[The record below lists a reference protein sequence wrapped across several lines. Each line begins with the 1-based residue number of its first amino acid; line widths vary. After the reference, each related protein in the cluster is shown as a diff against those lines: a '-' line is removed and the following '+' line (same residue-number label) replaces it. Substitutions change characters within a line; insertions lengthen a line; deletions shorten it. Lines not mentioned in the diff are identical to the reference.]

1 METAVRMRGI
11 TKSFGPV
18 RALEGVD
25 LDLRRG
31 EVLALLGDNGAGKST
46 LVKILSGVHPAD
58 GGVLEIQGQPVDWR
72 RHDVASARL
81 RGVETVHQERSIG
94 EKQPLWRNV
103 FVGRHLKNSLGFID
117 ARREREETKRL
128 LSDVI
133 GLKGAG
139 MHPDARAATLSG
151 GERQGLAIARALYF
165 RAPIL
170 VLDEPTTA
178 LGAGEAEQVLSFV
191 ERLREEGH
199 SCLLVSHDLHHL
211 HRVADRFALLE
222 RGRVAEVLERS
233 RTSLSALADRL
244 LLGSRGGA

>member
-1 METAVRMRGI
+1 METLVRMRGI

-31 EVLALLGDNGAGKST
+31 EVLALLGDNGAGKTT
-46 LVKILSGVHPAD
+46 LVKILSGVYAAD
-58 GGVLEIQGQPVDWR
+58 GGTLEIRGEPVDWR
-72 RHDVASARL
+72 RHDAASARR

-103 FVGRHLKNSLGFID
+103 FVGRHLRNPLGFID
-117 ARREREETKRL
+117 AKREREETKRL

-133 GLKGAG
+133 GFQGVG

-165 RAPIL
+165 QAPIL

-178 LGAGEAEQVLSFV
+178 LGVGEAEKVLSFV
-191 ERLREEGH
+191 ERLRDEGR

-222 RGRVAEVLERS
+222 RGRVAEVLDRS
-233 RTSLSALADRL
+233 RTSPGDLAERL
-244 LLGSRGGA
+244 LLGAGRNR

>member
-31 EVLALLGDNGAGKST
+31 EVRALLGDNGAGKTT
-46 LVKILSGVHPAD
+46 LVKILSGVYAAD
-58 GGVLEIQGQPVDWR
+58 GGTLEIRGEPVDWR
-72 RHDVASARL
+72 RHDAASARR

-139 MHPDARAATLSG
+139 MRWSANWNGCGTRSKQLTRRRSIRSGNARPRRGMRWRRTAAG
-151 GERQGLAIARALYF
+151 
-165 RAPIL
+165 
-170 VLDEPTTA
+170 
-178 LGAGEAEQVLSFV
+178 
-191 ERLREEGH
+191 
-199 SCLLVSHDLHHL
+199 
-211 HRVADRFALLE
+211 
-222 RGRVAEVLERS
+222 
-233 RTSLSALADRL
+233 
-244 LLGSRGGA
+244 